1 MKLNWNF
8 SRDRVDSGPAILLLE
23 RKITFYLIPI
33 FPSFPH
39 YLPHALFRTGEAS
52 PLFLENVFLKSGVP
66 SAQVLDPTLFLDRPS
81 TSYIGTGKTA
91 ICELLFSAVKFSVI

>member
-33 FPSFPH
+33 FPSFPY
-39 YLPHALFRTGEAS
+39 YLTPC
-52 PLFLENVFLKSGVP
+52 
-66 SAQVLDPTLFLDRPS
+66 TL
-81 TSYIGTGKTA
+81 
-91 ICELLFSAVKFSVI
+91 